1 MNENR
6 GSLIVISGASG
17 VGKSSV
23 IAEVLKRRDN
33 LYFSVSW
40 TTRSPRAGE
49 VDGVNYHFTDREGFE
64 QRIAE
69 GDFLEYAQYVGNFY
83 GTSRSLVEEKLQAGQ
98 DVLLDIEVQG
108 AEQVKVNCPE
118 AILLFVIP
126 PSFEVLEKRL
136 RSRGTDDEE
145 KILGRLNRAREEM
158 RAIERYD
165 YIIVNDTIETAAE
178 EVLSILTAERCRL
191 NKRIDLIKTLTQ

>member
-1 MNENR
+1 MNEKR
-6 GSLIVISGASG
+6 GNLIVISGASG

-23 IAEVLKRRDN
+23 IAEVLKKRDN

-40 TTRSPRAGE
+40 TTRPPREGE

-64 QRIAE
+64 KRIAE

-83 GTSRSLVEEKLQAGQ
+83 GTSKSLVEEKLQAGQ

-126 PSFEVLEKRL
+126 PSFEELEKRL

-145 KILGRLNRAREEM
+145 KILGRLHRAREEM
-158 RAIERYD
+158 RESTRYD
-165 YIIVNDTIETAAE
+165 YIIVNDTITSAAE
-178 EVLSILTAERCRL
+178 EVLSILTAEHCRTK
-191 NKRIDLIKTLTQ
+191 KRIDLIK

>member
-1 MNENR
+1 MNKNR
-6 GSLIVISGASG
+6 GNLIVISGASG

-33 LYFSVSW
+33 IYFSVSW
-40 TTRSPRAGE
+40 TTRSPRTGE
-49 VDGVNYHFTDREGFE
+49 VDGINYHFTDRDGFE
-64 QRIAE
+64 KRITE

-126 PSFEVLEKRL
+126 PSFEELEKRL
-136 RSRGTDDEE
+136 RLRGTDDEG
-145 KILGRLNRAREEM
+145 KILGRLTRAREEM
-158 RAIERYD
+158 REIERYD

-178 EVLSILTAERCRL
+178 EVLSILTAERCRV
-191 NKRIDLIKTLTQ
+191 NKRIALIK

>member
-1 MNENR
+1 MNETR
-6 GSLIVISGASG
+6 GNLIVISGASG

-49 VDGVNYHFTDREGFE
+49 VDGVNYHFTDRDGFE
-64 QRIAE
+64 KRIAE

-83 GTSRSLVEEKLQAGQ
+83 GTSKSLVEEKLQAGQ

-126 PSFEVLEKRL
+126 PSFEELEQRL

-145 KILGRLNRAREEM
+145 KILGRLQRAREEM
-158 RAIERYD
+158 RESTRYD
-165 YIIVNDTIETAAE
+165 YIIVNDTIAAAAD
-178 EVLSILTAERCRL
+178 EVLAILTAEHCRTK
-191 NKRIDLIKTLTQ
+191 KRIALIK

>member
-1 MNENR
+1 MNTNR

-23 IAEVLKRRDN
+23 ISEVLKRRDN
-33 LYFSVSW
+33 IYFSVSW
-40 TTRSPRAGE
+40 TTRLPRAGE

-64 QRIAE
+64 KRIME

-83 GTSRSLVEEKLQAGQ
+83 GTSRSLVEEKLNAGQ

-118 AILLFVIP
+118 AVLLFVIP
-126 PSFEVLEKRL
+126 PSFEELEMRL

-145 KILGRLNRAREEM
+145 KILGRLTRAREEM
-158 RAIERYD
+158 REIERYD

-178 EVLSILTAERCRL
+178 EVISILTAERCRMK
-191 NKRIDLIKTLTQ
+191 KRIALTK

>member
-1 MNENR
+1 MNKNR
-6 GSLIVISGASG
+6 GNLIVISGASG

-33 LYFSVSW
+33 IYFSVSW
-40 TTRSPRAGE
+40 TTRPPRTGE
-49 VDGVNYHFTDREGFE
+49 VDGINYHFTDRDGFE
-64 QRIAE
+64 KRITE

-126 PSFEVLEKRL
+126 PSFEELEKRL
-136 RSRGTDDEE
+136 RLRGTDDEG
-145 KILGRLNRAREEM
+145 KILGRLTRAREEM
-158 RAIERYD
+158 REIERYD

-178 EVLSILTAERCRL
+178 EVLSILTAERCRV
-191 NKRIDLIKTLTQ
+191 NKRIALIK